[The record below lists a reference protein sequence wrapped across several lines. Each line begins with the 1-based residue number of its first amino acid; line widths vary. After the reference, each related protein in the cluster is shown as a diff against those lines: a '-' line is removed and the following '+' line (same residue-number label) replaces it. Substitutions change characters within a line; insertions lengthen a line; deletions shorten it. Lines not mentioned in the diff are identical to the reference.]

1 MKHEIRFKG
10 LNLSG
15 DERAAQP
22 GELSLCAGVELHD
35 GTLRPSVLAGSQI
48 AAGVKLHGHL
58 LYVHQT
64 QSYTHYITASDDD
77 GDLNMYFAYVEGAD
91 LVSKV
96 LVSYSRFDYDDIR
109 AIESVGNTLI
119 IMTNT
124 GLHYFLYKSTTGSY
138 KYLGNRIPF
147 VRLQFRP
154 SANYKGAYDRSTVD
168 NDDPSPTV
176 SDAWRA
182 MTFNAGDA
190 CSPSTS
196 ARQVTI
202 KADKQADVTDAV
214 WALINQTNDTI
225 AKDGHFYAPFMVRYC
240 YRLYDGSMTMHSAPV
255 FMNVSLPLCY
265 KVYSP
270 NVHSKSGFGVSD
282 LFYITD
288 SIKILDES
296 GNYDFRVT
304 RFTARYTPNNVSIMY
319 KDAKSTILKELKD
332 DWSDIVKSIDI
343 FITPPIIR
351 EDSSQM
357 IKRMII
363 EDNQYGVRN
372 SVLSAWVSNWVVNGD
387 SNTRT
392 NVIFDIPMLSDDA
405 YIEKIRNTATFYK
418 IKSFNLE
425 DTIAVSW
432 TELDY
437 DKSVI
442 PYITT
447 QEQMTDDYK
456 THNVLRPVGTGGG
469 MYAYNHRLN
478 VFGCRELL
486 FDGFNIEDMVNYCS
500 DYGNYSQYA
509 SIYKVMVELDTD
521 DGKKYVET
529 TYTSP
534 VTVPEYVICNS
545 CPFYPDARAVR
556 MVIYYRNAYG
566 SELAKSMKM
575 EPCNMLNGS
584 MAVTPFL
591 DRIIVSNDYAG
602 AHTYAVDSFAPL
614 LNKIYTSEAGNPYYF
629 PLEGINTVGV
639 GSILGLAATTRA
651 LSQGQFGQYP
661 LMAFCT
667 DGIWALQVSSTG
679 TYSSIHPISREVC
692 INPDSICQLDQS
704 VMFATDRAL
713 SRVVESTVAS
723 VSDMLDGPM
732 VQCGDLLPRLLDYFD
747 PLVGDDPADQKQRGA
762 VYDLIL
768 FDTPPIDYFKQG
780 RVLYDFTNS
789 RVMVLPRALPKDN
802 SFPVYVF
809 SLRDLSWS
817 TMLLP
822 PLRAAVN
829 SYPYPYVQCADGS
842 LMVLDTHYDYADLE
856 AYPGIIVTRPLS
868 FADVMQALQAYDQ
881 QHDSQSRQLLFVYG
895 SNDLRQWHYMGRS
908 QRNHAS
914 YVAAHAFRYFR
925 IALYLQLR
933 TSERYSSVIIDII
946 EKYRKL

>member
-35 GTLRPSVLAGSQI
+35 GTLRPSVLAGSRI

-64 QSYTHYITASDDD
+64 QTYTHYITASDDD
-77 GDLNMYFAYVEGAD
+77 GDLNMYFAYVEGAG

-154 SANYKGAYDRSTVD
+154 STNYKAAYDRSTVD
-168 NDDPSPTV
+168 NNDPSPTV
-176 SDAWRA
+176 YDGWRA
-182 MTFNAGDA
+182 MTFDASDA
-190 CSPSTS
+190 CTLSTS
-196 ARQVTI
+196 AKQVTI
-202 KADKQADVTDAV
+202 KSDKQADVTEAV

-225 AKDGHFYAPFMVRYC
+225 AKDGHFYAPFFIRYC
-240 YRLYDGSMTMHSAPV
+240 YRLYDGSMVMHSAPV
-255 FMNVSLPLCY
+255 FMQVSLPLCY

-270 NVHSKSGFGVSD
+270 NIHSRTPYTSGDMFFLD
-282 LFYITD
+282 N
-288 SIKILDES
+288 SIKVMDYS
-296 GNYDFRVT
+296 GSFDFRVT
-304 RFTARYTPNNVSIMY
+304 RFTAHYVPNNVGIRFRMTAESAA
-319 KDAKSTILKELKD
+319 DLGTLRN

-343 FITPPIIR
+343 FVSPQIVR
-351 EDSSQM
+351 EDSSQK
-357 IKRMII
+357 IQRMIV
-363 EDNQYGVRN
+363 EDNQYGVRD
-372 SVLSAWVSNWVVNGD
+372 SVLQSWMSGWIKNGD
-387 SNTRT
+387 ATVRS
-392 NVIFDIPMLSDDA
+392 NVIFDIPMLSDEA
-405 YIEKIRNTATFYK
+405 YTQKIRDTSTFYK
-418 IKSFNLE
+418 IKSFQLT
-425 DTIAVSW
+425 DSFSTSW
-432 TELDY
+432 RDMEY

-456 THNVLRPVGTGGG
+456 THNLLRPVGTGGG

-478 VFGCRELL
+478 VFGCREIL
-486 FDGFNIEDMVNYCS
+486 FNGFHLDDMVNVVS
-500 DYGNYSQYA
+500 STAITGWKSVA
-509 SIYKVMVELDTD
+509 LVVVEIDTD

-529 TYTSP
+529 YPGSVLPTYS
-534 VTVPEYVICNS
+534 ICNT
-545 CPFYPDARAVR
+545 PFFYPDARATR
-556 MVIYYRNAYG
+556 MVMFDTSRNVVA
-566 SELAKSMKM
+566 SLKM

-584 MAVTPFL
+584 MATPFFL
-591 DRIIVSNDYAG
+591 DFTIGDKSAL
-602 AHTYAVDSFAPL
+602 TYASDTFAPL
-614 LNKIYTSEAGNPYYF
+614 LNKIYTSEVNNPYYF

-723 VSDMLDGPM
+723 ISDMLDGPM

-747 PLVGDDPADQKQRGA
+747 PLIGDDPADQKQRGA
-762 VYDLIL
+762 VYDLIQ
-768 FDTPPIDYFKQG
+768 FATPPIDYFKQG

-829 SYPYPYVQCADGS
+829 SYPYPYVQRADGS

-868 FADVMQALQAYDQ
+868 FAAVMQALQAYDQ

-895 SNDLRQWHYMGRS
+895 SNDLRQWHYIGRS